1 MSAEI
6 GSPAPAFELPSQ
18 HREMV
23 SLESL
28 KGQNAL
34 VVFIP
39 FPFTGVCDGEVC
51 MLRDSLTELADLDAN
66 VVAITAHAVPSN
78 KKWSDEYGINFPV
91 LSDFWPH
98 GAIAQAYG
106 AFNEKM
112 GVANRYTYVLDAE
125 GVVREVINT
134 ESLGTA
140 REHDRYVE
148 VLATL

>member
-1 MSAEI
+1 MPAEI
-6 GSPAPAFELPSQ
+6 GSPAPTFELPSQ

-34 VVFIP
+34 LVFIP
-39 FPFTGVCDGEVC
+39 FPFTGVCDGEIC
-51 MLRDSLTELADLDAN
+51 MLRDSLAELSDLDAN
-66 VVAITAHAVPSN
+66 VVAITAHAVPTN
-78 KKWSDEYGINFPV
+78 KKWSDDNGINFPV

-98 GAIAQAYG
+98 GAIAQTYG
-106 AFNEKM
+106 AFNEKL
-112 GVANRYTYVLDAE
+112 GVANRYTYVLDAD

-148 VLATL
+148 VLAAL